1 MRINQ
6 TIGTLADEYHI
17 ASANTATNKCFE
29 KMPELQPE
37 AAFPKALHL
46 VDAPA
51 VALKPDDEIIEMR
64 LEEAVTSRTSSRS
77 FSSNALPKSKL
88 AKLLY
93 LGNGVRT
100 VIDHG
105 NEAVHKANAP
115 SSGGLGSVEIFCCVL
130 NVANLDSGI
139 YHFDKV
145 HHELRLV
152 RNGHF
157 GQWLRS
163 FALPQKELAQ
173 APVILILTSAIGR
186 LNEKYGLRAYRLG
199 LLDAGH
205 VSQNIYLAATA
216 MNLACCAISG
226 FVDDEFNEVIDVD
239 GLDTCAVL
247 GLAVGYGEE
256 G

>member
-17 ASANTATNKCFE
+17 ASANTATGKCFE

-37 AAFPKALHL
+37 TVFPKVLHL
-46 VDAPA
+46 EEAPA
-51 VALKPDDEIIEMR
+51 VALKPGQESIEMR
-64 LEEAVTSRTSSRS
+64 LEEAVTSRSSNRS
-77 FSSNALPKSKL
+77 FSSKALSISKL
-88 AKLLY
+88 AKLVY

-100 VIDHG
+100 VINKGDD
-105 NEAVHKANAP
+105 AVHKANAP

-130 NVANLDSGI
+130 NVADLDTGV

-152 RNGHF
+152 RHGHF
-157 GQWLRS
+157 GGWLRS
-163 FALPQKELAQ
+163 FALLQQELAQ
-173 APVILILTSAIGR
+173 ASVILILTSAIGR
-186 LNEKYGLRAYRLG
+186 LSEKYGLRAYRLG

-205 VSQNIYLAATA
+205 VSQNVYLAATA

-226 FVDDEFNEVIDVD
+226 FVDDEFNELIDVD

-247 GLAVGYGEE
+247 GLAIGYGEE